1 MRAAY
6 EHLLGLFDF
15 RPFNSVIL
23 QTRMRLEGR
32 GSSTIDN
39 GGTYNR
45 IAAAALF
52 SVCPQQRGPAGR
64 LPHLSARR
72 ILPHEVNLLTRSFT
86 ISKGSSTNDICTEVV
101 GSKRFDIKILPK
113 QMGHPVYKWI
123 TLTRSTTGLKG

>member
-1 MRAAY
+1 MRAY
-6 EHLLGLFDF
+6 EHILGLFDF
-15 RPFNSVIL
+15 LPFNSVIL
-23 QTRMRLEGR
+23 QTRMRREGR
-32 GSSTIDN
+32 GSSTVDN
-39 GGTYNR
+39 GDTYNG

-72 ILPHEVNLLTRSFT
+72 ILPHQVNLLTGSFT
-86 ISKGSSTNDICTEVV
+86 FSKGSSTNDICTEVV
-101 GSKRFDIKILPK
+101 GSKRFDVNIFLPK